1 LIEFNDAEKVRSYA
15 WVIPYTGDVFVVI
28 ARDETAMRVVKR
40 IHGELTLGDVGT
52 KFVGMIVPPIG
63 LALLLPL
70 MEASLVLAPFHTI
83 G

>member
-1 LIEFNDAEKVRSYA
+1 
-15 WVIPYTGDVFVVI
+15 VVDL
-28 ARDETAMRVVKR
+28 RLVGHRVDILKQDQCVAAK
-40 IHGELTLGDVGT
+40 LMALGT